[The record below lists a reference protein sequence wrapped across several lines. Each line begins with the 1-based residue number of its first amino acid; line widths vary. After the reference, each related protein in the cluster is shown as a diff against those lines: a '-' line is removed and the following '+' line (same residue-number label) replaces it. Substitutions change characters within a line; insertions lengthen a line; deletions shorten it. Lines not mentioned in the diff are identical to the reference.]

1 MMTIDKFALRI
12 SKLRLQKNVSAKNM
26 SLLLGLNEG
35 YISKLENSDGY
46 PTMKSFFCIC
56 EYFDITPMEF
66 FDFDND
72 CPTENKRILEEFKK
86 LDYKQTKTILEVI
99 KWIYKK

>member
-1 MMTIDKFALRI
+1 MITIDDIGLRI

-26 SLLLGLNEG
+26 SLLLGMNEG

-46 PTMKSFFCIC
+46 PTMKSFFYIC

-99 KWIYKK
+99 KWMHKK

>member
-1 MMTIDKFALRI
+1 
-12 SKLRLQKNVSAKNM
+12 
-26 SLLLGLNEG
+26 
-35 YISKLENSDGY
+35 
-46 PTMKSFFCIC
+46 
-56 EYFDITPMEF
+56 MEF

>member
-1 MMTIDKFALRI
+1 MITIDDIGLRI

-46 PTMKSFFCIC
+46 PTM
-56 EYFDITPMEF
+56 MEF

>member
-1 MMTIDKFALRI
+1 MITIDDIGLRI

-46 PTMKSFFCIC
+46 QPMKSFFVYANTSTLLPWNFLIS
-56 EYFDITPMEF
+56 ITIVQQKIKEF
-66 FDFDND
+66 WKNLRNLII
-72 CPTENKRILEEFKK
+72 NKQK
-86 LDYKQTKTILEVI
+86 LFLK
-99 KWIYKK
+99 

>member
-1 MMTIDKFALRI
+1 
-12 SKLRLQKNVSAKNM
+12 
-26 SLLLGLNEG
+26 
-35 YISKLENSDGY
+35 
-46 PTMKSFFCIC
+46 MKSFFCIC

>member
-1 MMTIDKFALRI
+1 MITIDDIGLRI

-46 PTMKSFFCIC
+46 PTMKSFFL
-56 EYFDITPMEF
+56 YM
-66 FDFDND
+66 
-72 CPTENKRILEEFKK
+72 RILRHYSHGIF
-86 LDYKQTKTILEVI
+86 
-99 KWIYKK
+99 